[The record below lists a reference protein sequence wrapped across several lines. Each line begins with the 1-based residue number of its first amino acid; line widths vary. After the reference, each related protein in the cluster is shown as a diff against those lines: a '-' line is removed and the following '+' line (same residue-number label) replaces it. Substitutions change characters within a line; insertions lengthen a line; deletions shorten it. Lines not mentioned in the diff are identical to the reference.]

1 MCCTWL
7 STEINTLWAQGWVVS
22 SKKFSE
28 RKPGRPL
35 NEGKETSACQV
46 GLPRGHL
53 APSLSA
59 CVTLG
64 KSLPL
69 LSPWLAFLISEG
81 PR

>member
-35 NEGKETSACQV
+35 NEGKETSACLV
-46 GLPRGHL
+46 